1 MSPAV
6 KKIPDSVKKHLDQGE
21 ECKELKTQGV
31 FAKTYNVVTNKRLL
45 VIKKDSLI
53 NEASFVSQQEENVS
67 LTKKLTLITTKRL
80 VALSEKKENI
90 YEIDFDF
97 TYTEDQEKYVGHKLN
112 NWVWGYDW
120 QSPYYEVSYLI
131 LTNKRLI
138 LLSNRNDKYN
148 ILQSISIDNFES
160 VDMMRVPVLDRKECC
175 IVIKTK
181 DNKPHIVIK
190 HELNNREIAE
200 VFPRIISKAANASF
214 AKPAL
219 HSTNGSDTFIEFY
232 IKENLKFPEKC
243 SKCGNEGVDLVHRT
257 LKLEKTTLFER
268 IPHIGIDSVDYRIPY
283 CSNCYIGKAVKKN
296 TFDGVRAI
304 LQFTNNNYAN
314 DFIRL
319 NTE

>member
-6 KKIPDSVKKHLDQGE
+6 KKIPDSVKKHLNQGE
-21 ECKELKTQGV
+21 EFKELKTQGV
-31 FAKTYNVVTNKRLL
+31 FAKTYNVVT
-45 VIKKDSLI
+45 
-53 NEASFVSQQEENVS
+53 
-67 LTKKLTLITTKRL
+67 
-80 VALSEKKENI
+80 
-90 YEIDFDF
+90 
-97 TYTEDQEKYVGHKLN
+97 
-112 NWVWGYDW
+112 
-120 QSPYYEVSYLI
+120 
-131 LTNKRLI
+131 
-138 LLSNRNDKYN
+138 
-148 ILQSISIDNFES
+148 
-160 VDMMRVPVLDRKECC
+160 
-175 IVIKTK
+175 
-181 DNKPHIVIK
+181 NKPHIVIK

-200 VFPRIISKAANASF
+200 VFPRTISKAANISF

-232 IKENLKFPEKC
+232 IKENLQFPEKC

-268 IPHIGIDSVDYRIPY
+268 IPHIGLDSVDYRIPY
-283 CSNCYIGKAVKKN
+283 CSNCYIEKAVKKN